1 MSTVFSVKLLRW
13 HKQIKLLKFMNDQ
26 RLDSKR
32 RSERELHFLVST
44 ADVCVQHKSLS
55 EWPSPLKLFQHELLM
70 AMPLPT
76 FSLFMNADLRADTA
90 IERKTYEE
98 EWKGWAEYTSTENQA
113 FWFLFS
119 RNVVKTNQPIRLWAL
134 PLMGAS
140 VTLWKSTNADR
151 KMVRDTSSR
160 LGWVTPHY
168 TGWLSKG
175 IENKSR
181 FSGSPENSKLIL
193 NILCC
198 GKETQMVQCGT
209 PPAPLS
215 QI

>member
-44 ADVCVQHKSLS
+44 AAVCVQQKSLS

-76 FSLFMNADLRADTA
+76 FSLFMNADLTADTA
-90 IERKTYEE
+90 IEGKTYEE

-119 RNVVKTNQPIRLWAL
+119 RNAVKTNQPIRLWAL

-140 VTLWKSTNADR
+140 VILWKSTNADR
-151 KMVRDTSSR
+151 PTVRD
-160 LGWVTPHY
+160 
-168 TGWLSKG
+168 
-175 IENKSR
+175 
-181 FSGSPENSKLIL
+181 
-193 NILCC
+193 
-198 GKETQMVQCGT
+198 
-209 PPAPLS
+209 A
-215 QI
+215 